1 MSSPVVVDD
10 HLLSDLHEM
19 NPIFW
24 AVFWGLLSA
33 ASLPLGAVV
42 GITCLPN
49 EKTRAAMMAFGA
61 GSLLLA
67 VTVGA

>member
-1 MSSPVVVDD
+1 MSTPVIDD
-10 HLLSDLHEM
+10 HLLSDLHELD
-19 NPIFW
+19 PILW

-33 ASLPLGAVV
+33 ASLPLGAIV